1 MDDLSFDF
9 GAWFM
14 ANHEEL
20 TEDHIERFLD
30 HTYGTFDWSS
40 YHMHENDYLTHQDIS
55 DHME

>member
-1 MDDLSFDF
+1 
-9 GAWFM
+9 M